1 MKEVHGVIAAR
12 AESTV
17 IPDTQCTV
25 RVYDGRGFVGLYI
38 PSDRSPALTAD
49 EARFLAKHLV
59 QAAKR
64 LDKTVAK

>member
-1 MKEVHGVIAAR
+1 MKEAHGVFAAR
-12 AESTV
+12 AESTATFNTCV
-17 IPDTQCTV
+17 V

-38 PSDRSPALTAD
+38 PANCSPALTAE